1 MLRQKK
7 GLRLILAVAGLV
19 MLVVAIAYAAPIGTL
34 KQFRVPTR
42 NSSPLDITQ
51 GSDGN
56 FWFTEGFVNPPQG
69 VNHNVGRITPAGDI
83 TEFLVCS
90 DSCFPNRIAQGPG
103 GILYFT
109 KSTAGLGRIT
119 TSGTVLPDVAPP
131 DTGANGNGV
140 AVHGTDIFF
149 AAFNTNS
156 IWRYD
161 TLTDTFSEFVIPTL
175 SATPYGV
182 AVDAAG
188 IVWFTE
194 FGANQIGRLDPT
206 SGVITETPLN
216 NASNGPRGI
225 AIATDG
231 KVWFTKR
238 FSNVVGFF
246 DPATNA
252 VTEFPL
258 PTSGTGP
265 EGIAA
270 APDGSVWFA
279 QSVAGNV
286 ARITASG
293 VITEGKSVKGSE
305 PFGITVA
312 PNGDPWYAELSAD
325 KIATL
330 QLR

>member
-1 MLRQKK
+1 MV
-7 GLRLILAVAGLV
+7 RLGVLVAAVALLAVS
-19 MLVVAIAYAAPIGTL
+19 VAQAAPIGTL
-34 KQFRVPTR
+34 KQFRVPTP
-42 NSSPLDITQ
+42 NSSPKEITQ

-56 FWFTEGFVNPPQG
+56 FWFTESHVNPPQG
-69 VNHNVGRITPAGDI
+69 ENHNVARITPGGAI
-83 TEFLVCS
+83 TEFLVCQF
-90 DSCFPNRIAQGPG
+90 CFPNDIVQGPG

-109 KSTAGLGRIT
+109 KSDPALGRIT
-119 TSGTVLPDVAPP
+119 TAGEVLPDVVVPNSL
-131 DTGANGNGV
+131 ANGNGIAAAGNV
-140 AVHGTDIFF
+140 VFF

-156 IWRYD
+156 IWRYNAA
-161 TLTDTFSEFVIPTL
+161 TDSFTEFPVPT
-175 SATPYGV
+175 AGAVPYDV
-182 AVDAAG
+182 AIAADG
-188 IVWFTE
+188 SVWFTE
-194 FGANQIGRLDPT
+194 FGADQLGRLNPAT
-206 SGVITETPLN
+206 GAITETALGSG
-216 NASNGPRGI
+216 ANGPRGI

-238 FSNVVGFF
+238 FDNTVGFL

-258 PTSGTGP
+258 AAGAGP

-270 APDGSVWFA
+270 APDGSVWFT

-286 ARITASG
+286 ARITTGG
-293 VITEGKSVKGSE
+293 VITEGKRVKGSE

-325 KIATL
+325 KIAVL